1 MFEFPMVGRAKL
13 LTRPAALT
21 KRGWIRTCYKG
32 ELGSAVED
40 LETMELHISKY
51 LVGKYLL
58 RNVEYY

>member
-1 MFEFPMVGRAKL
+1 MVGRAKL
-13 LTRPAALT
+13 LTRPASRPPAALT